1 MDEFGKRAVALTAGS
16 IAVALDDTNAQS
28 SARRAMAAFRMV
40 TITVLP
46 AAF

>member
-1 MDEFGKRAVALTAGS
+1 MDEFGKLAVALTTGS
-16 IAVALDDTNAQS
+16 NAVALGDTNAQS

-40 TITVLP
+40 KTTVLP